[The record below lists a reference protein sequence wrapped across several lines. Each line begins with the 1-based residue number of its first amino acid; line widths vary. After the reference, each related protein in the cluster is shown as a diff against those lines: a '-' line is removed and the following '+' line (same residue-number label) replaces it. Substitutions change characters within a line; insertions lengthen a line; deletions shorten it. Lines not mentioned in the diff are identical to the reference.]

1 MPAPTQGCG
10 VTQHSLSRS
19 PVIIFTHPLL
29 TALAWHSYTSGLVA
43 PETWRACTEAQR
55 RASHRTTDACA
66 VVPAAGLERLPV
78 AVTHSIQD
86 AAHADHLCKH
96 RQYPSFGQAAEKGN
110 TQDRDPGSLLPGASS
125 AQSLVLTH
133 MCLPKGGQTSEQA
146 RMPCVAFSQS
156 LVT

>member
-1 MPAPTQGCG
+1 MPGFHVTDSQGCG

-86 AAHADHLCKH
+86 AAHADHLCTH
-96 RQYPSFGQAAEKGN
+96 SYCVPRAVPAIVTIEAPVGVA
-110 TQDRDPGSLLPGASS
+110 DGSLCAVVPQLLGTY
-125 AQSLVLTH
+125 LT
-133 MCLPKGGQTSEQA
+133 
-146 RMPCVAFSQS
+146 AFTA
-156 LVT
+156 VCD